1 MQQAQKCCDRSQRES
16 HFQNRFLLKVDIMS
30 VTGRIALVTGGSRGI
45 GRAIVESLA
54 RNGAKVAF
62 VYNSNSAAAD
72 ELVSLLGAEGHEVL
86 AMQADV
92 RSKAAA
98 DKVVADVIEKWGKL
112 EILVNNAGIIKDGLL
127 ATMDSQQ
134 WQDVIDTNLTSVFN
148 FCQAAS
154 RQMMSQ
160 RYGRIINM
168 SSVAADVSNPGQA
181 NYAASKGGVE
191 GFTRCV
197 ATELARRGI
206 TANAVAPGF
215 IETDMTVAVV
225 NAAGDEIKKK
235 IPARR
240 LGRPD
245 DISNAVLFFASD
257 EASYVTGQIL
267 KVDGGLTLG
276 GL

>member
-1 MQQAQKCCDRSQRES
+1 MTVS
-16 HFQNRFLLKVDIMS
+16 
-30 VTGRIALVTGGSRGI
+30 GRVAVVTGGSRGI

-54 RNGAKVAF
+54 KGGAKVAF
-62 VYNSNSAAAD
+62 VYHSNSTAAD
-72 ELVSLLGAEGHEVL
+72 EVVQTLTQDGHEVIAL
-86 AMQADV
+86 QADV
-92 RSKAAA
+92 RSKEAA
-98 DKVVADVIEKWGKL
+98 DGVIAAVVEKW
-112 EILVNNAGIIKDGLL
+112 ERVDVLVNNAGIIKDSLL
-127 ATMDSQQ
+127 ATMEPEQ
-134 WQDVIDTNLTSVFN
+134 WQDVIDTNLTSVYN
-148 FCQAAS
+148 FCQAVS

-191 GFTRCV
+191 GFTRCI

-225 NAAGDEIKKK
+225 NAAGKEIKKK

-240 LGRPD
+240 LGQPD
-245 DISNAVLFFASD
+245 DIANAVLFFASD
-257 EASYVTGQIL
+257 ESSYVTGQIM

-276 GL
+276 GF